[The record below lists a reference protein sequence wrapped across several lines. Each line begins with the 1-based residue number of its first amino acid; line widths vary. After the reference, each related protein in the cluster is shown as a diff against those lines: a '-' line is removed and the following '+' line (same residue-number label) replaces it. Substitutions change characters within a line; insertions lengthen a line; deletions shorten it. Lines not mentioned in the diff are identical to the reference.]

1 MGRFSRKI
9 KRNPNNGFVGI
20 KKQRK
25 LFHKR
30 VMKEQQQYWKMF
42 TDGLINRDG
51 EPVEQEE
58 NTDNE

>member
-9 KRNPNNGFVGI
+9 KRNPNSGFGGI

>member
-1 MGRFSRKI
+1 MGRFSRKMN
-9 KRNPNNGFVGI
+9 RNPNNGFIGI

-25 LFHKR
+25 LFRKR

-42 TDGLINRDG
+42 TDGLINKAG
-51 EPVEQEE
+51 EPVEQQE